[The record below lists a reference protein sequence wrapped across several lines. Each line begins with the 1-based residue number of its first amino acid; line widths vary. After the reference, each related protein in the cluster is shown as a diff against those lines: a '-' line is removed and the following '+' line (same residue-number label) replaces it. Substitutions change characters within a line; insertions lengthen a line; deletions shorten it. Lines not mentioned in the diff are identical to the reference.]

1 MRHRTSLRMAT
12 GSMADIITG
21 MATVTVTGTGTGTAR
36 MTRPTTTIRQA

>member
-12 GSMADIITG
+12 GSTADIITATAT
-21 MATVTVTGTGTGTAR
+21 ATVTGTGTAR